1 MTDWWDETA
10 NPVIGCSKV
19 SAECTACYAE
29 SQGSNLARRFVRGP
43 GARYLHVIDG
53 KRWNGST
60 YVDHAYMERHRVT
73 TRRKVRASVHGTA
86 EWRPAR
92 VFLGSMTD
100 MFHETLTEDDAR
112 AIGAWMG
119 RCSRPHREGPIWQIV
134 TKRPERVPVLLP
146 SLVKAARIELGTTPR
161 IHLLTTV
168 GVRSSLPRLDA
179 LLACHGMPG
188 LEVLG
193 VSAEPLL
200 EPVDFRPWVR
210 TGKIG
215 WIIPGGESGP
225 RARPCHVDWIRDVVA
240 AAREHEDCRVW
251 VKQLGAD
258 PRWPEQEI
266 ASRGDWGALRDPSGS
281 DPLEWPADLV
291 IEEWP

>member
-19 SAECTACYAE
+19 SAECTHCYAE

-53 KRWNGST
+53 KRWNGRT
-60 YVDHAYMERHRVT
+60 YVDHKYMERHRVT
-73 TRRKVRASVHGTA
+73 TRRVDMSG
-86 EWRPAR
+86 WRPAR
-92 VFLGSMTD
+92 VFCGSMTD

-134 TKRPERVPVLLP
+134 TKRPERVPLLLP
-146 SLVKAARIELGTTPR
+146 ALVEAAEHAGVIPR

-168 GVRSSLPRLDA
+168 GVRASMPRLDA
-179 LLACHGMPG
+179 LQQCHGMPG
-188 LEVLG
+188 VEVLG

-215 WIIPGGESGP
+215 WLVPGGESGAK
-225 RARPCHVDWIRDVVA
+225 ARPCHVAWIRDVVA
-240 AAREHEDCRVW
+240 AAREHDCRVW

-258 PRWPEQEI
+258 PRWTEQEI
-266 ASRGDWGALRDPSGS
+266 ADRPDGGALWDPSGS
-281 DPLEWPADLV
+281 DPAEWPADLRYQ
-291 IEEWP
+291 EWP